1 MNANDVGTGISEQ
14 AQSRCIV
21 VEVPEPW
28 GDAKFLG
35 GWLVTAAKAQVLW
48 EEAKV
53 APGFAK
59 CSAIITDNFEAIWG
73 ELDLGKEAFRFL
85 LNVKGCACTFIV
97 DLNTEEGDPFVLL
110 ARLGLFVWLEDRY
123 KLGIP
128 DDLTLEKVKAAVID
142 YAKTAEVADPDFAVR
157 YVIPDHFIDAPL
169 LSLAQ
174 ARDQQRRIEAAYFFR
189 NNIIPAT
196 GMGNG

>member
-1 MNANDVGTGISEQ
+1 V
-14 AQSRCIV
+14 
-21 VEVPEPW
+21 
-28 GDAKFLG
+28 
-35 GWLVTAAKAQVLW
+35 AKAQVFW
-48 EEAKV
+48 DQAK
-53 APGFAK
+53 ADPAFAK

-85 LNVKGCACTFIV
+85 LNVQGLAGTFIV

-110 ARLGLFVWLEDRY
+110 ARLGLFVRVEDRY

-128 DDLTLEKVKAAVID
+128 DDLTLEKVKAIVID
-142 YAKTAEVADPDFAVR
+142 YAKTAEVLDPDFADLR

-174 ARDQQRRIEAAYFFR
+174 AHDQQRRIEATCCFR
-189 NNIIPAT
+189 ENVIPAT
-196 GMGNG
+196 GVGNG